1 MEGSADPIILGG
13 FGNWSERP
21 SIVLRPESVDAVG
34 WLHRLFTGLA
44 EVEGGY
50 SVRLEDQSEVE
61 LEDVESLELRVSD
74 FHPAMAVTTEGAKRF
89 LWACNRDDWA
99 TVAALL
105 EPFLAGMPGHRYLH
119 HAFGASDEADVVLSF
134 GEAISDQDLASAAE
148 LAADE
153 LAAAELAADEL
164 AADELAA
171 AELAA
176 AELAADELAAAE
188 LAAAELAAAEPPA
201 AEPSTHAQ
209 APIRIPSLGPHG
221 GTAVPVSIEVARIT
235 IPASDVERARRF
247 YEHVLGVE
255 ADDTVPSRLYFH
267 TGGPTLVVVDWDVE
281 GGDRE
286 FRPNPDDLYLATD
299 GLEEM
304 FARAVAAGAEIRS
317 PIDRGPWGER
327 SFYCSDLDGNPL
339 CFVDETTVFMGRGA
353 HWE

>member
-148 LAADE
+148 LAAD
-153 LAAAELAADEL
+153 
-164 AADELAA
+164 
-171 AELAA
+171 
-176 AELAADELAAAE
+176 ELAADELAAAE

-353 HWE
+353 PWE

>member
-1 MEGSADPIILGG
+1 MEGSTDPIILGG
-13 FGNWSERP
+13 FGNWAERP

-74 FHPAMAVTTEGAKRF
+74 FHPAMAVTTAGAKRF

-153 LAAAELAADEL
+153 LAAAELAA
-164 AADELAA
+164 
-171 AELAA
+171 AEQ
-176 AELAADELAAAE
+176 
-188 LAAAELAAAEPPA
+188 
-201 AEPSTHAQ
+201 STHAQ

-299 GLEEM
+299 GLEET

-353 HWE
+353 PWE